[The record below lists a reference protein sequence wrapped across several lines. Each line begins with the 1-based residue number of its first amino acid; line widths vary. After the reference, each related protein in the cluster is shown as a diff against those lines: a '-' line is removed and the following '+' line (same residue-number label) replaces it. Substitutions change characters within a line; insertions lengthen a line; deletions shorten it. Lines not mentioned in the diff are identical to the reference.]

1 MTTMSILDATSRLPR
16 PLQFLGDRRFLV
28 ATGSLLG
35 LFLLL
40 NYVVLPF
47 YVNHGSRVTVPR
59 VVGMSYEEAQKTLEG
74 ADLRIVHGDTKPDP
88 ALAPG
93 LVILQNPAANAEVK
107 EGRRVYVTISGGEVQ
122 VPVPSLR
129 GRSMRDARFALE
141 RFGLKLGGVRFDT
154 SDTFPENTIIDQSA
168 ATDTRLTKG
177 MSVSITVS
185 KGKFLAEAQ
194 VPLLIGKTLSEA
206 ERILTGAGLKVG
218 NISYQQSFDLVP
230 NTVVD
235 QFPRQGE
242 SAKAGQAVDLF
253 VIKMGRPS
261 EEFEVPPK

>member
-1 MTTMSILDATSRLPR
+1 MSILDATSRLPR
-16 PLQFLGDRRFLV
+16 PLQFLADRRLYII
-28 ATGSLLG
+28 AGSILG
-35 LFLLL
+35 LFLLV
-40 NYVVLPF
+40 NYVVLPV
-47 YVNHGSRVTVPR
+47 YVNHGSRVTVPG
-59 VVGMSYEEAQKTLEG
+59 VVGMPYEEAQKTLEG
-74 ADLRIVHGDTKPDP
+74 AGLRIMHGDTKPDP
-88 ALAPG
+88 AFAPG
-93 LVILQNPAANAEVK
+93 LVIVQNPAAKAEVK
-107 EGRRVYVTISGGEVQ
+107 EGRRVYVTISGGEIQ

-141 RFGLKLGGVRFDT
+141 RFGLKLGSVRYDT

-177 MSVSITVS
+177 MSVNITVS
-185 KGKFLAEAQ
+185 KGKLVSAAL
-194 VPLLIGKTLSEA
+194 VPLLIGKTLNEA
-206 ERILTGAGLKVG
+206 ERILTGAGLKIG

-242 SAKAGQAVDLF
+242 ATAAGQAVDLF
-253 VIKMGRPS
+253 VIRMGRPS